1 MHPDSE
7 WVRQRQTASDFTPR
21 EVYNNPRAVA
31 SASPKTHTAQSNQM
45 HTIVSSQCAEPEDGH
60 QTAAEPTS
68 KFPLSHFCRSAP
80 FLPAVLSKESLLLI
94 VCVGLM

>member
-21 EVYNNPRAVA
+21 EVYNNPQAAV
-31 SASPKTHTAQSNQM
+31 SAIPENPHSSVKSM
-45 HTIVSSQCAEPEDGH
+45 HTIVGSQCAEPEDGH

-80 FLPAVLSKESLLLI
+80 FLPAVLSKESLLQI